1 VRSQLPEPDMVM
13 HAFDASTREAEAG
26 GSEVPDWL
34 HSKTVSKKKKKKEA
48 SFQRHSEEVPGQCRA
63 CQISLVIL
71 CHQLPAGLGKNH

>member
-34 HSKTVSKKKKKKEA
+34 HSKTVSKKKKKKKPA
-48 SFQRHSEEVPGQCRA
+48 SRGTVRR
-63 CQISLVIL
+63 SLDS
-71 CHQLPAGLGKNH
+71 AGHVRSHL